1 MFVLELIG
9 MIVALVVIH
18 ELGHFATAK
27 FFGVKV
33 HEFGVGFPPRLAG
46 WQRGETVYTLNLIP
60 LGGFVK
66 LEGENDPTGPR
77 SLAAKPPWIRAIV
90 LISGSFM
97 NVLLAV
103 VIFTAL
109 LLVPRDVTVG
119 SVIIDEV
126 APNSPA
132 QQAGLRPGDRVLV
145 SGANE
150 IDDIGDLASS
160 ISRHLG
166 EPLTLVVDRDGTEH
180 KIKVIPRWDPPEGE
194 GATGVRLS
202 MTDTSQET
210 RSYTFWSAV
219 PKAIGEV
226 GNVLKFTWNALSQ
239 WASGNAPFPGSGP
252 VGIVKGTHE
261 IIGLGG
267 TMALIPL
274 AALLSIS
281 LAVFNILPIPALD
294 GGRLLFVI
302 IEWVR
307 RGKRIPPEKEA
318 LVHMVGFALLIAMVI
333 VISYNDIL
341 RIIRGDSFVR

>member
-1 MFVLELIG
+1 M
-9 MIVALVVIH
+9 
-18 ELGHFATAK
+18 
-27 FFGVKV
+27 
-33 HEFGVGFPPRLAG
+33 
-46 WQRGETVYTLNLIP
+46 
-60 LGGFVK
+60 K

-77 SLAAKPPWIRAIV
+77 SLAAKPPWVRSII

-97 NVLLAV
+97 NALLAV
-103 VIFTAL
+103 AIFTAL
-109 LLVPRDVTVG
+109 LLIPRDVTVG

-126 APNSPA
+126 EPNSPA
-132 QQAGLRPGDRVLV
+132 QHAGLLPGDRVLV
-145 SGANE
+145 SGKNE
-150 IDDIGDLASS
+150 IDDVGDLASS

-166 EPLTLVVDRDGTEH
+166 EPLTLVVDRAGIEH
-180 KIKVIPRWDPPEGE
+180 TIEVVPRWDPPEGQ

-202 MTDTSQET
+202 MSDTSQET
-210 RSYTFWSAV
+210 RSYTFWDAV

-261 IIGLGG
+261 IVGIGG

-302 IEWVR
+302 IEWIR
-307 RGKRIPPEKEA
+307 RGKRIPPEKEG